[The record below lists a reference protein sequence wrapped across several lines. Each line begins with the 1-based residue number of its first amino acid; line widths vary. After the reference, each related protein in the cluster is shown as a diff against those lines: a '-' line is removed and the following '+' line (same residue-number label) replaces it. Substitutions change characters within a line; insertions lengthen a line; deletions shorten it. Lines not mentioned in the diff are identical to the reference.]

1 MTEVLLTIFGPLV
14 PFVVLAVLALRF
26 GAESRPGFDGR
37 PLPRDHRP
45 NL

>member
-1 MTEVLLTIFGPLV
+1 MTFI
-14 PFVVLAVLALRF
+14 LAAVAGIAALDLMAWRY

-37 PLPRDHRP
+37 PDDRRR